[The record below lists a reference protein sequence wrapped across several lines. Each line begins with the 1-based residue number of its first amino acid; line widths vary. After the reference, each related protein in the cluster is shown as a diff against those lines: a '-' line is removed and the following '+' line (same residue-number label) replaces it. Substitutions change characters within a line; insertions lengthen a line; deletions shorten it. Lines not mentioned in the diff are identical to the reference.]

1 MNSGSSGLRVS
12 LVFLPA
18 PGLPSADGPEIA
30 GKLMSISLVVAN
42 IKNAL
47 TASLPSLTPRNPT
60 LRAQHSN

>member
-42 IKNAL
+42 AL